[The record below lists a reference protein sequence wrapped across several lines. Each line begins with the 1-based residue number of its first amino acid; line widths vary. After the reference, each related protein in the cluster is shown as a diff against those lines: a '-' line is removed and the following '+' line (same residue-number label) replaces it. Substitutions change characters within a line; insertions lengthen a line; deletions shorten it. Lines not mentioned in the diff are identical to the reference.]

1 MPYKSMQIAK
11 FMVDVCLK
19 SGTPI
24 TNIKL
29 QAAMYRV
36 QRTFLKNG
44 QGRAFFED
52 IEAWVFGPVVPNVY
66 FMFCGFGANDIWL
79 SYPDA
84 EKDIERTD
92 QNIIRKTALETAAE
106 KPWDIQKDVCRKNGA
121 WAETYADGFGNHRI
135 IPTDGIAIEE
145 KM

>member
-24 TNIKL
+24 TNMKL

-44 QGRAFFED
+44 RGRAFFED
-52 IEAWVFGPVVPNVY
+52 IEAWIFGSVVPNVY
-66 FMFCGFGANDIWL
+66 FMFCGFGANDIRL
-79 SYPDA
+79 SYPEA
-84 EKDIERTD
+84 EKDIEETD
-92 QNIIRKTALETAAE
+92 RNIIKKTALETAAE

-121 WAETYADGFGNHRI
+121 WAGTYANGFGNHST
-135 IPTDGIAIEE
+135 IPASEIAIEE

>member
-1 MPYKSMQIAK
+1 MQIAK

-52 IEAWVFGPVVPNVY
+52 IEAWVFKNRGTYKKMYVGKTGRGQKHMQMVL
-66 FMFCGFGANDIWL
+66 GI
-79 SYPDA
+79 
-84 EKDIERTD
+84 IE
-92 QNIIRKTALETAAE
+92 
-106 KPWDIQKDVCRKNGA
+106 
-121 WAETYADGFGNHRI
+121 
-135 IPTDGIAIEE
+135 
-145 KM
+145 